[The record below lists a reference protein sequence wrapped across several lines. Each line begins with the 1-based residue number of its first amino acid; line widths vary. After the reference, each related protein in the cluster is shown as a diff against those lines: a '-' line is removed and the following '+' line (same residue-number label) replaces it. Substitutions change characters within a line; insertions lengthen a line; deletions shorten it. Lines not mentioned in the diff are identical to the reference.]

1 MEWWVAHADALFVK
15 RMAVP
20 VTRLVFDLMAVV
32 PAEYA
37 IRVRDRSQTIMH
49 TLFARSF
56 GVPLATPCAP
66 SLSFTVGHPF
76 PSVPSPPTPPS
87 HKRTP

>member
-49 TLFARSF
+49 TLFARGF

-66 SLSFTVGHPF
+66 SLSFTVGRPC

-87 HKRTP
+87 RRRTP